1 LPNPAIHCLIVD
13 DDTDDQEIFSL
24 AIADLPEGEY
34 TCTFCDNITEALNRM
49 QQSAVLPDF
58 IFIDLNMPGLNGFQ
72 CLEKIKAYQA
82 FSNIPVII
90 YSTSAENFYSARAK
104 ALGAAAFIT
113 KPPSISQLT
122 KVLHNLFLTQQE
134 TKLAE

>member
-1 LPNPAIHCLIVD
+1 MPNPAIHCLIVD

-34 TCTFCDNITEALNRM
+34 ACTFCDNITEALNLM
-49 QQSAVLPDF
+49 QQGRVLPDF

-72 CLEKIKAYQA
+72 CLEKIKIHPA
-82 FSNIPVII
+82 FSHIPVII

-104 ALGAAAFIT
+104 AMGAAAFIT
-113 KPPSISQLT
+113 KPPSIGQLA
-122 KVLHNLFLTQQE
+122 KVLQNLFVTQQE
-134 TKLAE
+134 TRPAE